1 MHSLKNV
8 VSEIGGIGIYGIV
21 SILLFFAVF
30 TGSIVWAL
38 RLKKPL
44 LKDMSGLPLDDG
56 STPNTKGPS
65 HE

>member
-1 MHSLKNV
+1 MHHLEKV
-8 VSEIGGIGIYGIV
+8 VSEIGGIGVYGIV
-21 SILLFFAVF
+21 SISLFFVVF

-44 LKDMSGLPLDDG
+44 LKDMSGLPLEDG
-56 STPNTKGPS
+56 STPDAKGSS